1 MYKWMSVEQIL
12 KYLPE
17 IEKENVS
24 EIARS
29 ERGFLYNYLKIGS
42 ADKMKNVVNSR
53 GNTWDKE
60 RNLFITRTLA
70 AYNKKPTRRRF
81 LSLIAWAFFPK

>member
-1 MYKWMSVEQIL
+1 MYRWMSVNQIL

-17 IEKENVS
+17 IESENVS

-29 ERGFLYNYLKIGS
+29 NRGFLYNYFQIGS
-42 ADKMKNVVNSR
+42 ADKMKNIINER
-53 GNTWDKE
+53 GLTWEKE

-70 AYNKKPTRRRF
+70 AYKKNPTRRRF
-81 LSLIAWAFFPK
+81 LSLVAWGFLPK